1 MHDVKKVIPT
11 NTKLVEITASN
22 LRNFRRTAG
31 MNQSDLARQIG
42 VTFQQIG
49 KYERGHNIMSCI
61 RLAQIASVLNRGIQ
75 DFYVDVRYSDNGPIN
90 SQPAPLA
97 VAS

>member
-1 MHDVKKVIPT
+1 
-11 NTKLVEITASN
+11 
-22 LRNFRRTAG
+22 
-31 MNQSDLARQIG
+31 
-42 VTFQQIG
+42 
-49 KYERGHNIMSCI
+49 MSCI